1 MTREMMMNRYIFFLL
16 IFFIGYNIISC
27 KNQDEK
33 IDSNKTEP
41 IIEIDDSSKIVFD
54 SLLQKAKSEQWQ
66 NLKIN
71 ELISK
76 IAFELLGKPYV
87 SYTLEKQPERCIVNL
102 TKLDCVTFVEAVLG
116 MARIIKQG
124 KMDFTDLINEVT
136 LIRYREGNLVDYTSR
151 LHYSSDWIF
160 DNEKKGIVKDITKEL
175 GGIILPVNVF
185 FMSKF
190 PKYYKALQVNPEF
203 IPIISEFEKEINSRK
218 YYFIPKDKIRPIE
231 KKLQTGDIIVLTTNI
246 SGMDYAH
253 IGFVYVDEDGSRRL
267 LHASSVK
274 KQVFLDR
281 TISEYIS
288 RVKKQTGIT
297 VLRVIE

>member
-1 MTREMMMNRYIFFLL
+1 MNRYILFIIIFL
-16 IFFIGYNIISC
+16 ISNTIISC
-27 KNQDEK
+27 KNQDEQNT
-33 IDSNKTEP
+33 DSLKVNP
-41 IIEIDDSSKIVFD
+41 IIEIDDSSKIVFNA
-54 SLLQKAKSEQWQ
+54 LIQKAKSNEWQ
-66 NLKIN
+66 KLKLN

-76 IAFELLGKPYV
+76 IGFELLSTPYV

-102 TKLDCVTFVEAVLG
+102 KKLDCVTFVEAVIG
-116 MARIIKQG
+116 IAKVIKGG
-124 KMDFTDLINEVT
+124 KSEFTDLIEEVT
-136 LIRYREGNLVDYTSR
+136 KIRYREGNLVDYTSR
-151 LHYSSDWIF
+151 LHYSSDWIY

-175 GGIILPVNVF
+175 GGILLPVNVY

-190 PKYYKALQVNPEF
+190 PKYYKALEVNPEF
-203 IPIISEFEKEINSRK
+203 IPIISDLEKEINSRK
-218 YYFIPKDKIRPIE
+218 YYFIPKARIKPIE
-231 KKLQTGDIIVLTTNI
+231 RKMQTGDIIVFTTNI

-253 IGFVYVDEDGSRRL
+253 IGFVYVDEEGNRRL

-281 TISEYIS
+281 TISDYIS

>member
-1 MTREMMMNRYIFFLL
+1 MNFRILAFTLTIFLL
-16 IFFIGYNIISC
+16 SVSLLAC
-27 KNQDEK
+27 KNQEEK
-33 IDSNKTEP
+33 IDSVEKET

-54 SLLQKAKSEQWQ
+54 LLLQKAKSEKWQ

-76 IAFELLGKPYV
+76 IGFELVGKQYV

-116 MARIIKQG
+116 LARIIKNG
-124 KMDFTDLINEVT
+124 KSDFNDLINEVT

-151 LHYSSDWIF
+151 LHYSSDWIY

-175 GGIILPVNVF
+175 GGIMLRVNVY

-203 IPIISEFEKEINSRK
+203 ISIISDLEKEINSRK
-218 YYFIPKDKIRPIE
+218 YYFIPKNKIKSIE
-231 KKLQTGDIIVLTTNI
+231 KQLQTGDIIVLATNI

-253 IGFVYVDEDGSRRL
+253 IGFVWVDEKGNRRL

-274 KQVFLDR
+274 KQVYLDR